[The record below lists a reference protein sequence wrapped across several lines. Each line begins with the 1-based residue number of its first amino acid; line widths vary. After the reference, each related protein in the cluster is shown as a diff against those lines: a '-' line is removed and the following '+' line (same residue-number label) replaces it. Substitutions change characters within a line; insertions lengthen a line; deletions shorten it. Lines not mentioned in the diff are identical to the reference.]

1 LRKIQADHYIISV
14 ESVPRP
20 LRLRHDLP
28 NKETGFSAYQ
38 MVFGR
43 ERPLAGLPI
52 PITQNHP
59 DSEDFISGMEVIDLF
74 VLHNLKLELQKEE
87 GNSKKV

>member
-1 LRKIQADHYIISV
+1 V
-14 ESVPRP
+14 

-52 PITQNHP
+52 PISQNHS
-59 DSEDFISGMEVIDLF
+59 DAEDFISGMEVMDLF
-74 VLHNLKLELQKEE
+74 VLHKLKLELEREE
-87 GNSKKV
+87 EKFKKRDLG